1 MTSETHSISPVILV
15 SDAKCG
21 QYLAAD
27 TFLLPHTDYGCADL
41 NGLSRAGCVTC
52 RRVPLVRWDID
63 ALVVSGFNA
72 DARARVHYGSF
83 LQSDFASFDNVLFR
97 IAPAEAAVLEP

>member
-52 RRVPLVRWDID
+52 RRVPLVRWDTGSLD
-63 ALVVSGFNA
+63 LRRFNA
-72 DARARVHYGSF
+72 NARRRIRYGSF
-83 LQSDFASFDNVLFR
+83 L
-97 IAPAEAAVLEP
+97 